1 LQWELSDRMNLIIY
15 PAIVQ
20 FWVLI
25 KGVKKTSMLLGHG
38 LNKAFLVPDSCRAT
52 ERNSN
57 RISENVTRDVSQSE
71 KTLSEVI

>member
-1 LQWELSDRMNLIIY
+1 MNLIIY

-57 RISENVTRDVSQSE
+57 RISADVTDDAI
-71 KTLSEVI
+71 KND